1 MAATLKRKTSL
12 TLDSAALDAAKTL
25 EINVS
30 AVAEAALIQAVADAR
45 RQNWLAENAEA
56 FAAQS
61 DWHDRNGHPLAE
73 IMTAPGGTSWTR

>member
-12 TLDSAALDAAKTL
+12 TLDSAALDAAKAL

-30 AVAEAALIQAVADAR
+30 AVAEAALIQAVAEAR
-45 RQNWLAENAEA
+45 RKNWLAENAAA

-61 DWHDRNGHPLAE
+61 DWHDRNGHPLAD
-73 IMTAPGGTSWTR
+73 ILTAPGGPSWTR

>member
-1 MAATLKRKTSL
+1 MAAATKRKTSL
-12 TLDSAALDAAKTL
+12 TLDSAALDAAKAL

-30 AVAEAALIQAVADAR
+30 AVAEAALIQAVTEAR
-45 RQNWLAENAEA
+45 RKNWRAENAEA

-73 IMTAPGGTSWTR
+73 IMTAPGGHTWKR